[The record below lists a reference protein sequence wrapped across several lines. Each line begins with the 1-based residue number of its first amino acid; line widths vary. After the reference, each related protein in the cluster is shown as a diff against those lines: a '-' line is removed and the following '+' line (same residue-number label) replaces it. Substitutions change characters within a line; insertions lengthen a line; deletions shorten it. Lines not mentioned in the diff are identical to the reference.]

1 MYLLSLLYFFYWI
14 VILYTRKQLKENSE
28 CIAKEST
35 QIIKSIQE
43 GLGGIRD
50 VIIDG
55 SQELYISIYRN
66 ADQPLRRALG
76 NNQFI
81 NGSPRYIMESIGMIL
96 IAGIAYFMSLKEG
109 GVSSVIPVLGAL
121 ALGAQRML
129 PALQQLYGAYTNIKG
144 SYVSLKDILILLEQP
159 LPKNITLSGSGSISF
174 EKNICLKNIS
184 FHYAGTEKE
193 IIKGININIAKGS
206 KIGLVGSTGSG
217 KSTVI
222 DVIMGLLSPTSGQ
235 IFIDNV
241 EIDKSNQHLWR
252 NHIAHVPQHIFLS
265 DSTIEEN
272 IAFGVSKDQ
281 INQNQVKEAA
291 SQAQLDKLID
301 SWPDKYQ
308 TMVGERGVRLSGG
321 QRQRI
326 GIARAIYKKA
336 QVLIFDEATSALD
349 NNTEREIVR
358 QIEKL
363 KGEKTI
369 IVIAHRYST
378 LQYCDTIYK
387 LSNGKIINMGSYEDF
402 IANN

>member
-1 MYLLSLLYFFYWI
+1 
-14 VILYTRKQLKENSE
+14 
-28 CIAKEST
+28 
-35 QIIKSIQE
+35 
-43 GLGGIRD
+43 
-50 VIIDG
+50 
-55 SQELYISIYRN
+55 
-66 ADQPLRRALG
+66 
-76 NNQFI
+76 
-81 NGSPRYIMESIGMIL
+81 
-96 IAGIAYFMSLKEG
+96 
-109 GVSSVIPVLGAL
+109 
-121 ALGAQRML
+121 
-129 PALQQLYGAYTNIKG
+129 LYGAYTNIKG
-144 SYVSLKDILILLEQP
+144 SYVSLKDVLILLEQP
-159 LPKNITLSGSGSISF
+159 LPKNITLSDGDSISF
-174 EKNICLKNIS
+174 ERGIKLKNIS
-184 FHYAGTEKE
+184 FHYAGTEEE
-193 IIKGININIAKGS
+193 IVKGVNINITKGS

-222 DVIMGLLSPTSGQ
+222 DIIMGLLSPTSGQ

-241 EIDKSNQHLWR
+241 EISKSNQHLWR

-265 DSTIEEN
+265 DGTIEEN
-272 IAFGVSKDQ
+272 IALGISKDQ
-281 INQNQVKEAA
+281 INQNKIKEAA

-308 TMVGERGVRLSGG
+308 TMVGERGIRLSGG

-358 QIEKL
+358 QIERL

-378 LQYCDTIYK
+378 LQHCDTIYK
-387 LSNGKIINMGSYEDF
+387 LSNGKIINIGGYKDL